1 MRFSSVKLALAV
13 RAASLSAALLVPFV
27 VGGCQY
33 DERQTF
39 ESTPYRPQTVTLV
52 NSATGEKVWTCD
64 VPVGQKLEIA
74 FKNKAPRGRELGY
87 DEMTWV
93 LSGAASKETGKKN
106 SVKVPPDTSRR
117 LEVSL
122 RPIPE
127 AYSPPPVTPAK

>member
-1 MRFSSVKLALAV
+1 MRFSSVNLAMTV
-13 RAASLSAALLVPFV
+13 RAASLGAALLVPFV

-39 ESTPYRPQTVTLV
+39 ESTPYRPETVTLV
-52 NSATGEKVWTCD
+52 NTATGEKVWTCD

-93 LSGAASKETGKKN
+93 ISGAASKETGKKN

-117 LEVSL
+117 LDVSL

-127 AYSPPPVTPAK
+127 AYPAPAAPTTK